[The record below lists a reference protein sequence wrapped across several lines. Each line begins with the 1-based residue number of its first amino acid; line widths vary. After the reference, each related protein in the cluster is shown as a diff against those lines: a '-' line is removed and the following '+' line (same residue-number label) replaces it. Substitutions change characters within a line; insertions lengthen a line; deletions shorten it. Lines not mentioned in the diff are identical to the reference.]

1 MTSKLTNGQRNS
13 KTYWPLLNRFLN
25 NQKMPLTRPL
35 FHEYKFV
42 TNFKKKNNK
51 TKQNKTKVEFS
62 MHFLQNNSL

>member
-42 TNFKKKNNK
+42 TNVKKKQKQNK
-51 TKQNKTKVEFS
+51 TKQNKSRIFNAFFAK
-62 MHFLQNNSL
+62 Q